1 MDFKLG
7 AERMV
12 FVLGVRVCICK
23 INDFLVLHE
32 HFDADDQCEAYY
44 REMDMR
50 AQRLRD
56 CALQRFAL

>member
-12 FVLGVRVCICK
+12 FVFGVHVCIRK

-50 AQRLRD
+50 EAVERLR
-56 CALQRFAL
+56 ATFAL